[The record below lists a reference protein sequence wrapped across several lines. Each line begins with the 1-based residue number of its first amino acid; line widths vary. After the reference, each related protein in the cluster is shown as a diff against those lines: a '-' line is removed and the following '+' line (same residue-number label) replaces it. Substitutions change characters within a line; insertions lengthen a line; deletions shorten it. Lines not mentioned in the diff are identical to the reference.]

1 MNAEMKNAPLLA
13 GWAIA
18 AGVGAVAAGVAYIV
32 GELGANASVAAGGVL
47 FLIVGVLLG
56 LPWGSGAPGPIRA
69 PAQDPVVPVRTAAS
83 VAPAAFVAMPQT
95 ERRPEALAAPRGGKA
110 DDLKVIEGIGPK
122 LEQLCNSLGFWH
134 YHQIANWTD
143 DEIAWVDENL
153 TGFKGRVTRDKWV
166 AQAKLILE
174 VGTEEFLRRAKTN
187 DY

>member
-1 MNAEMKNAPLLA
+1 
-13 GWAIA
+13 
-18 AGVGAVAAGVAYIV
+18 
-32 GELGANASVAAGGVL
+32 
-47 FLIVGVLLG
+47 
-56 LPWGSGAPGPIRA
+56 
-69 PAQDPVVPVRTAAS
+69 

-134 YHQIANWTD
+134 YHQIANWTS